1 MREKQSWLCH
11 SSASG
16 DSVHPPVG
24 TGTRQRLDLFGLLE
38 SGWKRSIVEFRE
50 YTEIKEYKGKRTI

>member
-11 SSASG
+11 SSASR

-24 TGTRQRLDLFGLLE
+24 TWNQQRLHLFGLLE
-38 SGWKRSIVEFRE
+38 SGCKRSIVEFCE
-50 YTEIKEYKGKRTI
+50 YTETKECKGKRTV